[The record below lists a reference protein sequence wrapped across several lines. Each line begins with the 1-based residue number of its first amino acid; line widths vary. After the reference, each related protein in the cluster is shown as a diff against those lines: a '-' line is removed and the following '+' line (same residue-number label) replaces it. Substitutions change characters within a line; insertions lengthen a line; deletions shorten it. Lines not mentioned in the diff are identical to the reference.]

1 MTDSTRPV
9 IICINFNIIII
20 RAAFRRPHSAGTTWE
35 KLMAMEPGLARDWDD
50 TYGDRMV
57 KLVFIG
63 RDMDRKAI
71 CDALDDCLA

>member
-1 MTDSTRPV
+1 
-9 IICINFNIIII
+9 
-20 RAAFRRPHSAGTTWE
+20 
-35 KLMAMEPGLARDWDD
+35 MAMEPGLARDWDD